1 MKKISLL
8 LACVLSFGAIFASN
22 SFNLNDNKVQMSD
35 EIVGTISKNTT
46 EDQFESLIGY
56 FKDNGIK
63 LDISEVNYNKE
74 DEITGIKIL
83 LQKGSQKSRY
93 AMSSNV
99 PIADLELGSRDGSL
113 FITTKGNINS
123 GQISSILSEFQNATI
138 SIDSLLA
145 EHPFSFTFNS
155 DQLRDLLNGAEI
167 DMDAFGANLFGSQ
180 NSIKS
185 NGSSNV
191 NSGSK
196 LPKYSFINNP
206 SIDKLI
212 IIDGEE
218 SNFETLDNLAKAD
231 KLVEVDNLK
240 PSTAVSIYG
249 DKAKDGAI
257 IATTK

>member
-8 LACVLSFGAIFASN
+8 LAGMLSFGAICASN
-22 SFNLNDNKVQMSD
+22 SFNLNNETAQMSD

-46 EDQFESLIGY
+46 EKQFESLIGY

-63 LDISEVNYNKE
+63 LDISEVNYNKQ

-83 LQKGSQKSRY
+83 LQKGTQKSRY

-99 PIADLELGSRDGSL
+99 PIADLELGSRDGNL

-123 GQISSILSEFQNATI
+123 GQISSIMSEFQNATS

-167 DMDAFGANLFGSQ
+167 DMDAFSNNLFGNQ
-180 NSIKS
+180 S
-185 NGSSNV
+185 NNNAVPNKKPGAQ
-191 NSGSK
+191 

-231 KLVEVDNLK
+231 QLIEVDNLK
-240 PSTAVSIYG
+240 PATAISIYG